1 MKSASFLPL
10 QADNNSSVGR
20 GCRRAAT
27 REDARPTKA
36 ISNRKSKIVNFHIM
50 HKASKKTMP
59 ATKSTT
65 PTQQRLWLMY
75 PPKLIKKPF
84 IWEVGH
90 KFKVVTNIRQASVT
104 DEIGIVC
111 LELDGK
117 RDEVKAAIKWLEKQG
132 VNVEPVEIGVIAG

>member
-1 MKSASFLPL
+1 MP
-10 QADNNSSVGR
+10 
-20 GCRRAAT
+20 
-27 REDARPTKA
+27 KA
-36 ISNRKSKIVNFHIM
+36 H
-50 HKASKKTMP
+50 KKTLT
-59 ATKSTT
+59 ATKPTT

-90 KFKVVTNIRQASVT
+90 KFKITTNIRQASVT

-111 LELDGK
+111 LELDGH
-117 RDEVKAAIKWLEKQG
+117 RDEVKAAIKWLVKQG